1 MSMSV
6 QSRRSERGYA
16 LIEAMVGGAVLMVAL
31 GSVFSGMLAAREH
44 VARSLVDQHMT
55 QHLVYEAER
64 VRSAALN
71 KEPWATVGNNKA
83 CFLKPATLPEG
94 PPELPEGVRCH
105 IDVTS
110 VTDTAVGGAAGP
122 LTYKRAVITLTFAKL
137 SHSERERTQSVTV
150 IK

>member
-1 MSMSV
+1 MSV
-6 QSRRSERGYA
+6 QSQRSERGYA

-44 VARSLVDQHMT
+44 VARSVVDQHMT

-64 VRSAALN
+64 VRSESIT
-71 KEPWATVGNNKA
+71 KEPWATVGDNKP
-83 CFLKPATLPEG
+83 CFLKPATVPEG
-94 PPELPEGVRCH
+94 PPELPEGVVCH

-122 LTYKRAVITLTFAKL
+122 LTYKRAIITLTFAKL
-137 SHSERERTQSVTV
+137 YQSERTRTQSVTV